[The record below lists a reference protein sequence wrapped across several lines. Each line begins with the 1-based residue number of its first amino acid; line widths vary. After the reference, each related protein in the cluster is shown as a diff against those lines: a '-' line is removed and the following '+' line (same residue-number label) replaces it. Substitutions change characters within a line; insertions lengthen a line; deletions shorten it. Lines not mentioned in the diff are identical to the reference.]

1 MSRKFK
7 VPIESDVPDGISP
20 IVVDSSTLVS
30 NLNADLLDGQE
41 GSFYSPIESPTFT
54 GVPSAPTPTIGN
66 STNQIATT
74 EFVTAGIDAIESSV
88 VYYQDDA
95 PLLPEV
101 GSIWVESDEVF
112 SSFSSND
119 FILKSGG
126 VFTGNI
132 NGTTASF
139 TVSVSAPTA
148 AALTNTTQLAT
159 TAFATA
165 ADNLKADRIS
175 EAITDDTISSNILTF
190 DVSISNVEFVA
201 TAPTANFTVNLT
213 NAPTTNGRAITVVA
227 FIVQGATGK
236 IPNVLQVAGV
246 GQTIKWQGGTAPT
259 PTSVVG
265 KTDVFSFTLIR
276 RSGTWNVFGSAL
288 LNF

>member
-159 TAFATA
+159 TAFVTTA
-165 ADNLKADRIS
+165 DDLKANLS
-175 EAITDDTISSNILTF
+175 GATF
-190 DVSISNVEFVA
+190 TGEVSVLSPIAAASTGARQVSISTVA
-201 TAPTANFTVNLT
+201 PVSG
-213 NAPTTNGRAITVVA
+213 NGQNGDIWVRYV
-227 FIVQGATGK
+227 
-236 IPNVLQVAGV
+236 
-246 GQTIKWQGGTAPT
+246 
-259 PTSVVG
+259 
-265 KTDVFSFTLIR
+265 
-276 RSGTWNVFGSAL
+276 
-288 LNF
+288 